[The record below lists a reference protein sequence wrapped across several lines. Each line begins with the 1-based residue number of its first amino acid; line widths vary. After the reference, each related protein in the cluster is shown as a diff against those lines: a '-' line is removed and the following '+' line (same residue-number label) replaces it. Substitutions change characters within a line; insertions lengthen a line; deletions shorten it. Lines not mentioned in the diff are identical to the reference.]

1 MEAKPALQLPP
12 RAAPLQ
18 VYVRA
23 CSTDL
28 HKQKST
34 TPRLVWLHVPSHF
47 SAIGSELYVM
57 EQYHMTT
64 NWLVIGLYLSKL
76 TSVLARD
83 SRTDVLVRT
92 PTVGRYASFPNFLLY
107 GGISK
112 LF

>member
-1 MEAKPALQLPP
+1 
-12 RAAPLQ
+12 
-18 VYVRA
+18 
-23 CSTDL
+23 
-28 HKQKST
+28 
-34 TPRLVWLHVPSHF
+34 
-47 SAIGSELYVM
+47 
-57 EQYHMTT
+57 MTT